1 MQDSR
6 FNAMLNQLPLIPL
19 RSVTFALGELYSI
32 SEEQLRAQWSESRFE
47 KIPLH
52 IRLIRAEQQCMVCF
66 GKYHPSQ
73 KETACPTCGS
83 VGAKI
88 LAGEEFYLESI
99 EEENE

>member
-1 MQDSR
+1 MQYSR
-6 FNAMLNQLPLIPL
+6 FDVILNQLPSTPV
-19 RSVTFALGELYSI
+19 RSITFALGELYSLN
-32 SEEQLRAQWSESRFE
+32 EEQLRAQWSESRFA
-47 KIPLH
+47 KISLH

-73 KETACPTCGS
+73 NETSCPTCGS

-99 EEENE
+99 EEEDE